1 MAYTIL
7 RFKKDKGGA
16 IAGCERHNERKK
28 EAYKSNPDI
37 DMNKSKENYHII
49 HAPQYTYSRKIKEL
63 IKEYGCKTRK
73 DSVKLVETL
82 ITASPEFMNRLSKGK
97 QREYF
102 ERAVKFMK
110 DEIGEDRIISAVVHM
125 DEATPHMHL
134 VFCPIN
140 KDGKLSAK
148 SILGNQK
155 SLSEWQTRY
164 YNYMHERW
172 NELER
177 GKSAQET
184 KRKHIPTW
192 LFKLA
197 DNLDNLYNQL
207 LKKIENINMIGMKK
221 NKDLDPN
228 KLVVGSE
235 KKAWWICQK
244 CKGTWQTQICVRKKH
259 GCPYCTGQKVRKGI
273 NDFATLYP
281 DLLKEWDWDK
291 NSESGF
297 FPDEIMP
304 GTKKKIFWKCKECG
318 FMWQAAV
325 KDRTKKNGRATGC
338 PQCKRKKL
346 SEYHLTPVVGI
357 NDLESCYPEIAKE
370 WNYDK
375 NINLLPS
382 QVLKGSATV
391 VWWK

>member
-28 EAYKSNPDI
+28 EVYKSNPDI

-82 ITASPEFMNRLSKGK
+82 ITASPEFMNRLSKGE

-221 NKDLDPN
+221 NKEEAIGLLSEFVPKAEKFSAKVNSYKDYINELEERVLIQRKDNRELAEENLD
-228 KLVVGSE
+228 
-235 KKAWWICQK
+235 
-244 CKGTWQTQICVRKKH
+244 
-259 GCPYCTGQKVRKGI
+259 
-273 NDFATLYP
+273 
-281 DLLKEWDWDK
+281 LKE
-291 NSESGF
+291 
-297 FPDEIMP
+297 
-304 GTKKKIFWKCKECG
+304 KIENK
-318 FMWQAAV
+318 
-325 KDRTKKNGRATGC
+325 
-338 PQCKRKKL
+338 
-346 SEYHLTPVVGI
+346 
-357 NDLESCYPEIAKE
+357 DLEVSERIRLMQNQVNKYERLIKKVPEDIIEKIQKE
-370 WNYDK
+370 ERNRK
-375 NINLLPS
+375 NRER
-382 QVLKGSATV
+382 
-391 VWWK
+391 

>member
-82 ITASPEFMNRLSKGK
+82 ITASPKFMNRLSKGE

-221 NKDLDPN
+221 NKEEAINMLSEFLPKAEKFSAKVNSYKDYINELEERVLIQRKDNQELAEENLD
-228 KLVVGSE
+228 
-235 KKAWWICQK
+235 
-244 CKGTWQTQICVRKKH
+244 
-259 GCPYCTGQKVRKGI
+259 
-273 NDFATLYP
+273 
-281 DLLKEWDWDK
+281 LKE
-291 NSESGF
+291 
-297 FPDEIMP
+297 
-304 GTKKKIFWKCKECG
+304 KIENK
-318 FMWQAAV
+318 
-325 KDRTKKNGRATGC
+325 
-338 PQCKRKKL
+338 
-346 SEYHLTPVVGI
+346 
-357 NDLESCYPEIAKE
+357 DLEISERIRLMQNQVKKYERLIKKVPEDIIEKIQRE
-370 WNYDK
+370 ERNRK
-375 NINLLPS
+375 NRER
-382 QVLKGSATV
+382 
-391 VWWK
+391 

>member
-49 HAPQYTYSRKIKEL
+49 HAPQCTYSRKIKEL

-82 ITASPEFMNRLSKGK
+82 ITASPEFMNRLSKGE

-221 NKDLDPN
+221 NKEEAINMLSEFLPKAEKFSAKVNSYKDYINELEERVLIQRKDNQELAEENLD
-228 KLVVGSE
+228 
-235 KKAWWICQK
+235 
-244 CKGTWQTQICVRKKH
+244 
-259 GCPYCTGQKVRKGI
+259 
-273 NDFATLYP
+273 
-281 DLLKEWDWDK
+281 LKE
-291 NSESGF
+291 
-297 FPDEIMP
+297 
-304 GTKKKIFWKCKECG
+304 KIENK
-318 FMWQAAV
+318 
-325 KDRTKKNGRATGC
+325 
-338 PQCKRKKL
+338 
-346 SEYHLTPVVGI
+346 
-357 NDLESCYPEIAKE
+357 DLEISERIRLMQNQVKKYERLIKKVPEDIIEKIQKE
-370 WNYDK
+370 ERNRK
-375 NINLLPS
+375 NRER
-382 QVLKGSATV
+382 
-391 VWWK
+391 

>member
-49 HAPQYTYSRKIKEL
+49 QAPQYTYSRKIKEL

-82 ITASPEFMNRLSKGK
+82 ITASPEFMNRLSKGE

-221 NKDLDPN
+221 NKEEAINMLSEFLPKAEKFSAKVNSYKDYINELEERVLIQRKDNQELAEENLD
-228 KLVVGSE
+228 
-235 KKAWWICQK
+235 
-244 CKGTWQTQICVRKKH
+244 
-259 GCPYCTGQKVRKGI
+259 
-273 NDFATLYP
+273 
-281 DLLKEWDWDK
+281 LKE
-291 NSESGF
+291 
-297 FPDEIMP
+297 
-304 GTKKKIFWKCKECG
+304 KIENK
-318 FMWQAAV
+318 
-325 KDRTKKNGRATGC
+325 
-338 PQCKRKKL
+338 
-346 SEYHLTPVVGI
+346 
-357 NDLESCYPEIAKE
+357 DLEISERIRLMQNQVKKYERLIKKVPEDIIEKIQKE
-370 WNYDK
+370 ERNRKDK
-375 NINLLPS
+375 ER
-382 QVLKGSATV
+382 
-391 VWWK
+391 

>member
-82 ITASPEFMNRLSKGK
+82 ITASHEFMNRLSKGE

-221 NKDLDPN
+221 NKEEAIGLLSEFVPKAEKFSAKVNSYKDYINELEERVLIQRKDNRELAEENLD
-228 KLVVGSE
+228 
-235 KKAWWICQK
+235 
-244 CKGTWQTQICVRKKH
+244 
-259 GCPYCTGQKVRKGI
+259 
-273 NDFATLYP
+273 
-281 DLLKEWDWDK
+281 LKE
-291 NSESGF
+291 
-297 FPDEIMP
+297 
-304 GTKKKIFWKCKECG
+304 KIENK
-318 FMWQAAV
+318 
-325 KDRTKKNGRATGC
+325 
-338 PQCKRKKL
+338 
-346 SEYHLTPVVGI
+346 
-357 NDLESCYPEIAKE
+357 DLEVSERIRLMQNQVNKYERLIKKVPEDIIEKIQKE
-370 WNYDK
+370 ERNRK
-375 NINLLPS
+375 NRER
-382 QVLKGSATV
+382 
-391 VWWK
+391 

>member
-82 ITASPEFMNRLSKGK
+82 ITASPEFMNKLSKGE

-221 NKDLDPN
+221 NKEEAINMLSEFVPKAEKFSAKVNSYKDYINELEERVLIQRKDNRVLAEENLD
-228 KLVVGSE
+228 
-235 KKAWWICQK
+235 
-244 CKGTWQTQICVRKKH
+244 
-259 GCPYCTGQKVRKGI
+259 
-273 NDFATLYP
+273 
-281 DLLKEWDWDK
+281 LKEKIENKDIEVSERIRLMQNQVNKYERLIKKVPEDIIEEIQREERNRK
-291 NSESGF
+291 NRE
-297 FPDEIMP
+297 
-304 GTKKKIFWKCKECG
+304 
-318 FMWQAAV
+318 
-325 KDRTKKNGRATGC
+325 R
-338 PQCKRKKL
+338 
-346 SEYHLTPVVGI
+346 
-357 NDLESCYPEIAKE
+357 
-370 WNYDK
+370 
-375 NINLLPS
+375 
-382 QVLKGSATV
+382 
-391 VWWK
+391 

>member
-1 MAYTIL
+1 MKKGLRIL
-7 RFKKDKGGA
+7 LITLIVFVIILVLIYLIIFVLAKQKKIFINKWFV
-16 IAGCERHNERKK
+16 NERNSIIGVDVSSYQ
-28 EAYKSNPDI
+28 ADI

-82 ITASPEFMNRLSKGK
+82 ITASPEFMNRLSKGE

-221 NKDLDPN
+221 NK
-228 KLVVGSE
+228 E
-235 KKAWWICQK
+235 EAI
-244 CKGTWQTQICVRKKH
+244 
-259 GCPYCTGQKVRKGI
+259 
-273 NDFATLYP
+273 
-281 DLLKEWDWDK
+281 DLLSEFVPKAEKFSVKVNSYNDYINELEERVLIQRNNNRELAEANLDLKE
-291 NSESGF
+291 
-297 FPDEIMP
+297 
-304 GTKKKIFWKCKECG
+304 KIENK
-318 FMWQAAV
+318 
-325 KDRTKKNGRATGC
+325 
-338 PQCKRKKL
+338 
-346 SEYHLTPVVGI
+346 
-357 NDLESCYPEIAKE
+357 DLEVSERIRLMQNQVKKYERLIKKVPEDIIEKIQRE
-370 WNYDK
+370 EQNRK
-375 NINLLPS
+375 NRER
-382 QVLKGSATV
+382 
-391 VWWK
+391 

>member
-49 HAPQYTYSRKIKEL
+49 HAPQYTYSRKIIEL

-82 ITASPEFMNRLSKGK
+82 ITASPEFMNRLSKGE

-221 NKDLDPN
+221 NKEEAINMLSEFLPKAEKFSAKVNSYKDYINELEERVLIQRKDNQELAEENLD
-228 KLVVGSE
+228 
-235 KKAWWICQK
+235 
-244 CKGTWQTQICVRKKH
+244 
-259 GCPYCTGQKVRKGI
+259 
-273 NDFATLYP
+273 
-281 DLLKEWDWDK
+281 LKE
-291 NSESGF
+291 
-297 FPDEIMP
+297 
-304 GTKKKIFWKCKECG
+304 KIENK
-318 FMWQAAV
+318 
-325 KDRTKKNGRATGC
+325 
-338 PQCKRKKL
+338 
-346 SEYHLTPVVGI
+346 
-357 NDLESCYPEIAKE
+357 DLEISERIRLMQNQVKKYERLIKKVPEDIIEKIQKE
-370 WNYDK
+370 EKNRKDK
-375 NINLLPS
+375 ER
-382 QVLKGSATV
+382 
-391 VWWK
+391 

>member
-82 ITASPEFMNRLSKGK
+82 ITASPEFMNRLSKGE

-110 DEIGEDRIISAVVHM
+110 DEISEDRIISAVVHM

-164 YNYMHERW
+164 YNYMHEKW

-221 NKDLDPN
+221 NKEEAIGLLSEFVPKAEKFSAKVNSYKDYINELEERVLIQRKDNRELAEENLD
-228 KLVVGSE
+228 
-235 KKAWWICQK
+235 
-244 CKGTWQTQICVRKKH
+244 
-259 GCPYCTGQKVRKGI
+259 
-273 NDFATLYP
+273 
-281 DLLKEWDWDK
+281 LKE
-291 NSESGF
+291 
-297 FPDEIMP
+297 
-304 GTKKKIFWKCKECG
+304 KIENK
-318 FMWQAAV
+318 
-325 KDRTKKNGRATGC
+325 
-338 PQCKRKKL
+338 
-346 SEYHLTPVVGI
+346 
-357 NDLESCYPEIAKE
+357 DLEVSERIRLMQNQVNKYERLIKKVPEDIIEKIQKE
-370 WNYDK
+370 ERNRK
-375 NINLLPS
+375 NRER
-382 QVLKGSATV
+382 
-391 VWWK
+391 

>member
-82 ITASPEFMNRLSKGK
+82 ITASPEFMNRLSKGE

-221 NKDLDPN
+221 NKEEAINMLSEFLPKAEKFSAKVNSYKDYINELEERVLIQRKDNRVLAEENLD
-228 KLVVGSE
+228 
-235 KKAWWICQK
+235 
-244 CKGTWQTQICVRKKH
+244 
-259 GCPYCTGQKVRKGI
+259 
-273 NDFATLYP
+273 
-281 DLLKEWDWDK
+281 LKE
-291 NSESGF
+291 
-297 FPDEIMP
+297 
-304 GTKKKIFWKCKECG
+304 KIENK
-318 FMWQAAV
+318 
-325 KDRTKKNGRATGC
+325 
-338 PQCKRKKL
+338 
-346 SEYHLTPVVGI
+346 
-357 NDLESCYPEIAKE
+357 DLEVSERIRLMQNQVNKYERLIKKVPEDIIEKIQKE
-370 WNYDK
+370 ERNRKDK
-375 NINLLPS
+375 ER
-382 QVLKGSATV
+382 
-391 VWWK
+391 

>member
-82 ITASPEFMNRLSKGK
+82 ITASPEFMNRLSKGE

-221 NKDLDPN
+221 NKEEAIGLLSEFVPKAEKFSAKVNSYKDYINELEERVLIQRKDNRELAEENLD
-228 KLVVGSE
+228 
-235 KKAWWICQK
+235 
-244 CKGTWQTQICVRKKH
+244 
-259 GCPYCTGQKVRKGI
+259 
-273 NDFATLYP
+273 
-281 DLLKEWDWDK
+281 LKE
-291 NSESGF
+291 
-297 FPDEIMP
+297 
-304 GTKKKIFWKCKECG
+304 KIENK
-318 FMWQAAV
+318 
-325 KDRTKKNGRATGC
+325 
-338 PQCKRKKL
+338 
-346 SEYHLTPVVGI
+346 
-357 NDLESCYPEIAKE
+357 DLEVSERIRLMQNQVNKYERLIKKVPENIIEKIPKKE
-370 WNYDK
+370 K
-375 NINLLPS
+375 NRKNRER
-382 QVLKGSATV
+382 
-391 VWWK
+391 

>member
-16 IAGCERHNERKK
+16 TAGCERHNERKK

-82 ITASPEFMNRLSKGK
+82 ITASPEFMNRLSKGE

-221 NKDLDPN
+221 NKEEAIGLLSEFVPKAEKFSAKVNSYKDYINELEERVLIQRKDNRELAEENLD
-228 KLVVGSE
+228 
-235 KKAWWICQK
+235 
-244 CKGTWQTQICVRKKH
+244 
-259 GCPYCTGQKVRKGI
+259 
-273 NDFATLYP
+273 
-281 DLLKEWDWDK
+281 LKE
-291 NSESGF
+291 
-297 FPDEIMP
+297 
-304 GTKKKIFWKCKECG
+304 KIENK
-318 FMWQAAV
+318 
-325 KDRTKKNGRATGC
+325 
-338 PQCKRKKL
+338 
-346 SEYHLTPVVGI
+346 
-357 NDLESCYPEIAKE
+357 DLEVSERIRLMQNQVNKYERLIKKVPEDIIEKIQKE
-370 WNYDK
+370 ERNRK
-375 NINLLPS
+375 NRER
-382 QVLKGSATV
+382 
-391 VWWK
+391 

>member
-1 MAYTIL
+1 MAYAIL

-82 ITASPEFMNRLSKGK
+82 ITASPEFMNRLSKGE

-221 NKDLDPN
+221 NKEEAIGLLSEFVPKAEKFSAKVNSYKDYINELEERVLIQRKDNRELAEENLD
-228 KLVVGSE
+228 
-235 KKAWWICQK
+235 
-244 CKGTWQTQICVRKKH
+244 
-259 GCPYCTGQKVRKGI
+259 
-273 NDFATLYP
+273 
-281 DLLKEWDWDK
+281 LKE
-291 NSESGF
+291 
-297 FPDEIMP
+297 
-304 GTKKKIFWKCKECG
+304 KIENK
-318 FMWQAAV
+318 
-325 KDRTKKNGRATGC
+325 
-338 PQCKRKKL
+338 
-346 SEYHLTPVVGI
+346 
-357 NDLESCYPEIAKE
+357 DLEVSERIRLMQNQVNKYERLIKKVPEDIIEKIQKE
-370 WNYDK
+370 ERNRK
-375 NINLLPS
+375 NRER
-382 QVLKGSATV
+382 
-391 VWWK
+391 

>member
-49 HAPQYTYSRKIKEL
+49 HAPQYTYSRKIIEL

-82 ITASPEFMNRLSKGK
+82 ITASPEFMNRLSKGE

-221 NKDLDPN
+221 NKEEAINMLSEFLPKAEKFSAKVNSYKDYINELEERVLIQRKDNQELAEENLD
-228 KLVVGSE
+228 
-235 KKAWWICQK
+235 
-244 CKGTWQTQICVRKKH
+244 
-259 GCPYCTGQKVRKGI
+259 
-273 NDFATLYP
+273 
-281 DLLKEWDWDK
+281 LKE
-291 NSESGF
+291 
-297 FPDEIMP
+297 
-304 GTKKKIFWKCKECG
+304 KIENK
-318 FMWQAAV
+318 
-325 KDRTKKNGRATGC
+325 
-338 PQCKRKKL
+338 
-346 SEYHLTPVVGI
+346 
-357 NDLESCYPEIAKE
+357 DLEISERIRLMQNQVKKYERLIKKVPEDIIEKIQKE
-370 WNYDK
+370 ERNRKDK
-375 NINLLPS
+375 ER
-382 QVLKGSATV
+382 
-391 VWWK
+391 

>member
-82 ITASPEFMNRLSKGK
+82 ITASPEFMNRLSKGE

-221 NKDLDPN
+221 NKEEAINMLSEFLPKAEKFSTKVNSYKDYINELEERVLIQRKDNRVLAEENLD
-228 KLVVGSE
+228 
-235 KKAWWICQK
+235 
-244 CKGTWQTQICVRKKH
+244 
-259 GCPYCTGQKVRKGI
+259 
-273 NDFATLYP
+273 
-281 DLLKEWDWDK
+281 LKEKIENKDIEVSERIRLMQNQVNKYERLIKKVPEDIIEEIQREERNRK
-291 NSESGF
+291 NRE
-297 FPDEIMP
+297 
-304 GTKKKIFWKCKECG
+304 
-318 FMWQAAV
+318 
-325 KDRTKKNGRATGC
+325 R
-338 PQCKRKKL
+338 
-346 SEYHLTPVVGI
+346 
-357 NDLESCYPEIAKE
+357 
-370 WNYDK
+370 
-375 NINLLPS
+375 
-382 QVLKGSATV
+382 
-391 VWWK
+391 

>member
-28 EAYKSNPDI
+28 EAYKSNTDI

-49 HAPQYTYSRKIKEL
+49 QAPQYTYSRKIKEL

-82 ITASPEFMNRLSKGK
+82 ITASPEFMNKLSKGE

-110 DEIGEDRIISAVVHM
+110 EEIGEDRIISAVVHM

-221 NKDLDPN
+221 NKEEAITLLSEFVSKAEKFSVKVNSYNDYINELEERVLIQRKDNRELAEENLD
-228 KLVVGSE
+228 
-235 KKAWWICQK
+235 
-244 CKGTWQTQICVRKKH
+244 
-259 GCPYCTGQKVRKGI
+259 
-273 NDFATLYP
+273 
-281 DLLKEWDWDK
+281 LKE
-291 NSESGF
+291 
-297 FPDEIMP
+297 
-304 GTKKKIFWKCKECG
+304 KIENK
-318 FMWQAAV
+318 
-325 KDRTKKNGRATGC
+325 
-338 PQCKRKKL
+338 
-346 SEYHLTPVVGI
+346 
-357 NDLESCYPEIAKE
+357 DLEVSERIRLMQNQVNKYERLIKKVPEDIIEKIQRE
-370 WNYDK
+370 ERNRK
-375 NINLLPS
+375 NRER
-382 QVLKGSATV
+382 
-391 VWWK
+391 

>member
-82 ITASPEFMNRLSKGK
+82 ITASPEFMNRLSKGE

-221 NKDLDPN
+221 NKEEAIGLLSEFVPKAEKFSAKVNSYKDYINELEERVLIQRKDNRILAEENLD
-228 KLVVGSE
+228 
-235 KKAWWICQK
+235 
-244 CKGTWQTQICVRKKH
+244 
-259 GCPYCTGQKVRKGI
+259 
-273 NDFATLYP
+273 
-281 DLLKEWDWDK
+281 LKEKIENKDFEVSERIRLMQNQVNKYERLIKKVPENIIEKIQKKEK
-291 NSESGF
+291 N
-297 FPDEIMP
+297 
-304 GTKKKIFWKCKECG
+304 
-318 FMWQAAV
+318 
-325 KDRTKKNGRATGC
+325 RKNRE
-338 PQCKRKKL
+338 R
-346 SEYHLTPVVGI
+346 
-357 NDLESCYPEIAKE
+357 
-370 WNYDK
+370 
-375 NINLLPS
+375 
-382 QVLKGSATV
+382 
-391 VWWK
+391 

>member
-49 HAPQYTYSRKIKEL
+49 QAPQYTYSRKMKDL

-82 ITASPEFMNRLSKGK
+82 ITASPEFMNKLSKGE

-110 DEIGEDRIISAVVHM
+110 EEIGEDRIISAVVHM

-207 LKKIENINMIGMKK
+207 LKTINNINMIGMKK
-221 NKDLDPN
+221 NKEEAIGLLSEFVPKAEKFSAKVNSYKDYINELEERVLIQRKDNRELAEENLD
-228 KLVVGSE
+228 
-235 KKAWWICQK
+235 
-244 CKGTWQTQICVRKKH
+244 
-259 GCPYCTGQKVRKGI
+259 
-273 NDFATLYP
+273 
-281 DLLKEWDWDK
+281 LKE
-291 NSESGF
+291 
-297 FPDEIMP
+297 
-304 GTKKKIFWKCKECG
+304 KIENK
-318 FMWQAAV
+318 
-325 KDRTKKNGRATGC
+325 
-338 PQCKRKKL
+338 
-346 SEYHLTPVVGI
+346 
-357 NDLESCYPEIAKE
+357 DLEVSERIRLMQNQVNKYERLIKKVPEDIIEKIQKE
-370 WNYDK
+370 ERNRK
-375 NINLLPS
+375 NRE
-382 QVLKGSATV
+382 K
-391 VWWK
+391 

>member
-82 ITASPEFMNRLSKGK
+82 ITASPEFMNKLSKGE

-221 NKDLDPN
+221 NKEEAINMLSEFLPKAEKFSAKVNSYKDYINELEERVLIQRKDNRVLAEENLD
-228 KLVVGSE
+228 
-235 KKAWWICQK
+235 
-244 CKGTWQTQICVRKKH
+244 
-259 GCPYCTGQKVRKGI
+259 
-273 NDFATLYP
+273 
-281 DLLKEWDWDK
+281 LKE
-291 NSESGF
+291 
-297 FPDEIMP
+297 
-304 GTKKKIFWKCKECG
+304 KIENK
-318 FMWQAAV
+318 
-325 KDRTKKNGRATGC
+325 
-338 PQCKRKKL
+338 
-346 SEYHLTPVVGI
+346 
-357 NDLESCYPEIAKE
+357 DLEVSERIRLMQNQVKKYERLIKKVPEDIIEKIQKE
-370 WNYDK
+370 ERNRKDK
-375 NINLLPS
+375 ER
-382 QVLKGSATV
+382 
-391 VWWK
+391 